1 MPYETTFL
9 RRVKYNMNQ
18 ARHPDGHRLKDRFQN
33 INPLVADPTEWDT
46 IKFIASRLWSTTLHP
61 RTSPLV
67 PIDNDGARLRDN
79 HTDVTVTWIGHATLL
94 IQLDGLNILT
104 DPHWSKRAS
113 PVSFAGPKRLVAPGM
128 PFECLPRIHLV
139 LISHDHYD
147 HLDLRTVHRLSRIHR
162 PLFLVPLGLKQ
173 WFADRQIP
181 DVEELDWWDTRKRE
195 DCLLTCVPVQH
206 FSGRTLWDRN
216 RRLWCGWS
224 ILGRRRHCFFA
235 GDTGYYRELFTQI
248 AQRLGHCDVA
258 AIPIG
263 AYLPPSMM
271 KWVHST
277 PEQALQILS
286 DVRGDH
292 LLAMHWGTFDLT
304 DEPIGEPPKRLE
316 AEASRL
322 GLDQNRVWV
331 MQPGE
336 TRNW

>member
-1 MPYETTFL
+1 MEPS
-9 RRVKYNMNQ
+9 RQ
-18 ARHPDGHRLKDRFQN
+18 ADRHRLKHGFRN
-33 INPLVADPTEWDT
+33 INPLFTGPSEWERM
-46 IKFIASRLWSTTLHP
+46 KFIASRIWSATLHP

-67 PIDNDGARLRDN
+67 PISNDGARVRSN
-79 HTDVTVTWIGHATLL
+79 HADATVTWIGHATLL

-104 DPHWSKRAS
+104 DPHWSERAS
-113 PVSFAGPKRLVAPGM
+113 PVGFAGPKRLVAPGLA
-128 PFECLPRIHLV
+128 FEYLPRIHLV

-147 HLDLRTVHRLSRIHR
+147 HLDIQTVHRLARIHR

-173 WFADRQIP
+173 WFEDRQIP
-181 DVEELDWWDTRKRE
+181 DVEELDWWGSHQRE

-224 ILGRRRHCFFA
+224 ILGRRQHFFFA
-235 GDTGYYRELFTQI
+235 GDTGYYHDLFTQI
-248 AQRLGHCDVA
+248 AQRLGPCSVA
-258 AIPIG
+258 ALPIG

-271 KWVHST
+271 QWVHST

-286 DVRGDH
+286 DVRADH
-292 LLAMHWGTFDLT
+292 LLATHWGTFDLT
-304 DEPIGEPPKRLE
+304 DEPIGEPPTRLE